1 MNNKEKSLGMAL
13 IMLVLL
19 IVIISLSGCRGPV
32 KHLQLSEW
40 HKQQAIKR
48 GAKVKIDTV
57 SFHFKSPEI
66 KFSTTIRPTWEKHS
80 LSKDTL
86 KYTDPKTGAS
96 VTTKIGLKDDCPDD
110 CITHVYHEVDCPPQE
125 MTVDVPCETVQAG
138 YTKWEFYGTLFVA
151 AVVFLVIGMFVQG
164 MRR

>member
-1 MNNKEKSLGMAL
+1 MKRHILYLILAL
-13 IMLVLL
+13 I
-19 IVIISLSGCRGPV
+19 ISSCRGPV
-32 KHLQLSEW
+32 KHLQLSDW
-40 HKQQAIKR
+40 HKQQAIKQ

-57 SFHFKSPEI
+57 TFHFKSPEI

-96 VTTKIGLKDDCPDD
+96 VTTKIGLKEGCPED
-110 CITHVYHEVDCPPQE
+110 CIQHIYHEVDCPPQE

-138 YTKWEFYGTLFVA
+138 YTVWDAVIFGLFMIPGGWLIMT
-151 AVVFLVIGMFVQG
+151 FLIVPLVRFI
-164 MRR
+164 RK